1 MRKEDNT
8 YRSFVSL
15 PDEEERDLECSLRPS
30 KLKDYIGQKELKENL
45 SVFIKAAEER
55 NEPLS
60 HILLCGPPGLGKTT
74 LAHIISNELGVRIFV
89 TSGPALERPG
99 DLAGILTNLS
109 YRDILF
115 IDEIHRLHR
124 SIEEY
129 LYPAMEDFYID
140 IVTGKGISAST
151 LRIPIQKFTLIGATT
166 RMGLLTAPLRNR
178 FGFVGRL
185 EFYTKDELKE
195 IAMKTAV
202 LLRVELTDD
211 GAEEIAKR
219 SRGTPRITIRLLKML
234 RDFAQIKGCNI
245 TRELAKEALNKLGI
259 DELGL
264 EKIDREL
271 LSLIIEKF
279 GGGPVGIK
287 TLSNAMHEDEDTIEN
302 VIEPYLMRLGFVQ
315 RTSKGRIAT
324 PLAYSYL
331 GYKIKK
337 RQESFF

>member
-1 MRKEDNT
+1 MKKDVT
-8 YRSFVSL
+8 YKSL
-15 PDEEERDLECSLRPS
+15 ISSPDEEEKNLELSLRPS
-30 KLKDYIGQKELKENL
+30 RLKDYIGQKELKENL
-45 SVFIKAAEER
+45 AVFIKAAKER

-109 YRDILF
+109 YGDILF

-124 SIEEY
+124 SVEEY
-129 LYPAMEDFYID
+129 LYPAMEDFRID

-151 LRIPIQKFTLIGATT
+151 LRISIPRFTLIGATT

-185 EFYTKDELKE
+185 EFYTTDELKE
-195 IAMKTAV
+195 IAMRTAAI
-202 LLRVELTDD
+202 LKVELTEE

-234 RDFAQIKGCNI
+234 RDFAQIKGSPI
-245 TRELAKEALNKLGI
+245 TKELAEESLKKLGV

-264 EKIDREL
+264 EKLDRDFIR
-271 LSLIIEKF
+271 LIIEKF
-279 GGGPVGIK
+279 NGGPVGIK
-287 TLSNAMHEDEDTIEN
+287 TLSTALHEDEDTIEN
-302 VIEPYLMRLGFVQ
+302 VIEPFLMSLGFIQ
-315 RTSKGRIAT
+315 RTSKGRVAT

-331 GYKIKK
+331 GYKPKK

>member
-1 MRKEDNT
+1 MKEDTT
-8 YRSFVSL
+8 YRSLISS
-15 PDEEERDLECSLRPS
+15 PDEEEKSLEYSLRPS
-30 KLKDYIGQKELKENL
+30 TLKDYIGQKELKENL
-45 SVFIKAAEER
+45 AVFIKAAKER

-109 YRDILF
+109 YGDILF

-124 SIEEY
+124 SVEEY
-129 LYPAMEDFYID
+129 LYPAMEDFHID

-151 LRIPIQKFTLIGATT
+151 LRISLQKFTLIGATT

-195 IAMKTAV
+195 IAMKTAS
-202 LLRVELTDD
+202 LLKVELTDD

-234 RDFAQIKGCNI
+234 RDFAQIKGSPI
-245 TRELAKEALNKLGI
+245 TKELADESLKKLGV

-264 EKIDREL
+264 EKMDREL
-271 LSLIIEKF
+271 IRVIIEKF
-279 GGGPVGIK
+279 NGGPVGVK
-287 TLSNAMHEDEDTIEN
+287 TLSTAMHEDEDTIEN
-302 VIEPYLMRLGFVQ
+302 VIEPFLIMLGFIQ

-331 GYKIKK
+331 GYKMKK

>member
-1 MRKEDNT
+1 MKEDT
-8 YRSFVSL
+8 PYRSLIST
-15 PDEEERDLECSLRPS
+15 PDEEEKNLEYSLRPS
-30 KLKDYIGQKELKENL
+30 RLKDYIGQKELKENL
-45 SVFIKAAEER
+45 SVFIKAAKER

-109 YRDILF
+109 YGDILF

-124 SIEEY
+124 SVEEY
-129 LYPAMEDFYID
+129 LYPAMEDFHID

-151 LRIPIQKFTLIGATT
+151 LRISIQRFTLIGATT

-195 IAMKTAV
+195 IAMRTAEI
-202 LLRVELTDD
+202 LKVELTDD

-234 RDFAQIKGCNI
+234 RDFAQIKGSPI
-245 TRELAKEALNKLGI
+245 TKELADESLKKLGV

-264 EKIDREL
+264 EKMDREL
-271 LSLIIEKF
+271 IRVIIEKF
-279 GGGPVGIK
+279 DGGPVGIK
-287 TLSNAMHEDEDTIEN
+287 TLSTAMHEDEDTIEN
-302 VIEPYLMRLGFVQ
+302 VIEPFLMMLGFIQ

-331 GYKIKK
+331 GYKMKK

>member
-1 MRKEDNT
+1 MKKDTT
-8 YRSFVSL
+8 YRSLIST
-15 PDEEERDLECSLRPS
+15 PDEEEKNLELSLRPS
-30 KLKDYIGQKELKENL
+30 RLKDYIGQKELKENL
-45 SVFIKAAEER
+45 AVFIKAAKER

-74 LAHIISNELGVRIFV
+74 LAHIISKELGVRIFV

-109 YRDILF
+109 YGDILF

-124 SIEEY
+124 AVEEY
-129 LYPAMEDFYID
+129 LYPAMEDFHID

-151 LRIPIQKFTLIGATT
+151 LRISIPRFTLVGATT

-195 IAMKTAV
+195 IAMRTAAV
-202 LLRVELTDD
+202 LKVELTEE

-234 RDFAQIKGCNI
+234 RDFAQIKGSPI
-245 TRELAKEALNKLGI
+245 TKELAEESLKKLGV

-264 EKIDREL
+264 EKLDREFIR
-271 LSLIIEKF
+271 LIIEKF
-279 GGGPVGIK
+279 NGGPVGIK
-287 TLSNAMHEDEDTIEN
+287 TLSTALHEDEDTIEN
-302 VIEPYLMRLGFVQ
+302 VIEPFLMTLGFIQ

-331 GYKIKK
+331 GYKSKK

>member
-1 MRKEDNT
+1 MKKDTT
-8 YRSFVSL
+8 YRSLIST
-15 PDEEERDLECSLRPS
+15 PDEEEKNLELSLRPS
-30 KLKDYIGQKELKENL
+30 RLKDYIGQKELKENL
-45 SVFIKAAEER
+45 AVFIKAAKER

-109 YRDILF
+109 YGDILF

-124 SIEEY
+124 AVEEY
-129 LYPAMEDFYID
+129 LYPAMEDFHID

-151 LRIPIQKFTLIGATT
+151 LRISIPRFTLIGATT

-195 IAMKTAV
+195 IAMRTAAV
-202 LLRVELTDD
+202 LKVELTEE

-234 RDFAQIKGCNI
+234 RDFAQIKGSPI
-245 TRELAKEALNKLGI
+245 TKELAEESLKKLGV

-264 EKIDREL
+264 EKLDREFIR
-271 LSLIIEKF
+271 LIIEKF
-279 GGGPVGIK
+279 NGGPVGIK
-287 TLSNAMHEDEDTIEN
+287 TLSTALHEDEDTIEN
-302 VIEPYLMRLGFVQ
+302 VIEPFLMTLGFIQ

-331 GYKIKK
+331 GYKSKK